1 LFGFGK
7 AEQVVPL
14 SFKEG
19 ILSFSCSGK
28 YKVGKSA
35 KIKLTLV
42 YGEAVHTPT
51 VAITV
56 IAFEP
61 TEDGTYLCQGALDIS
76 ASKLPGLV
84 MQMAYAG
91 VEGADRRA
99 SRRLPYTIR
108 ILSKELS
115 SFRAVTTN
123 INVSGTELNSDNP
136 VAPGHYMNLQ
146 FDLESVGF
154 PELKMQAVC
163 VWSLEEIDEAR
174 KSRYRVGVG
183 FTNQHP
189 ETHAAWA
196 KFYRSILATEGA
208 SVMLKT
214 IDGGSVAD
222 KKAEG
227 GLPLV
232 IPPPPPPP
240 APSASSSGQ
249 WTSPPTGNPFATQEM
264 PAPVPTDSGGY
275 PIPSPQQST
284 SQLNFVAPPAAVPPS
299 SQMGGGFNT
308 QAAPPPP
315 LLPNKLAL
323 PPAGQPQ
330 EQPAQPPG
338 GLSFPSS
345 QASTP
350 TGGFSFPSSQPSPGF
365 QIPPSPPQQSG
376 FGFPSSAQPSGF
388 QIPPSQPPPQQVGFG
403 FPAPPQPSGGFQIP
417 PSQPPPQQ
425 VGFGFPAPSQPSG
438 GFQIPP
444 SQPPPQQV
452 GFGFPAPS
460 QPSGGFQMPGSQT
473 PPQQGGFGFP
483 APSQP
488 SGFQIPPSQPP
499 TQQVGFG
506 FPAPSQPGGG
516 FQIPPSPPPPQQ
528 AGFGFPTQP
537 GSQGGFSLPPSQPE
551 QVQPLGISGAN
562 LAYRGRSDEGCRPG
576 TRKQVQLS
584 FNVEGRLTAVVIN
597 VGLSRVEPSPD
608 GTCVCWC
615 TVLEDEQ
622 KIQVLNQ
629 LLGS

>member
-1 LFGFGK
+1 M
-7 AEQVVPL
+7 PL

-51 VAITV
+51 VSITV
-56 IAFEP
+56 TAFEP

-91 VEGADRRA
+91 VEGADRRV

-163 VWSLEEIDEAR
+163 VWSIEEIDEAR

-240 APSASSSGQ
+240 PAPSASSSGQ
-249 WTSPPTGNPFATQEM
+249 WTSPPTGNPFAAQEM
-264 PAPVPTDSGGY
+264 PAPVPTDSSGY
-275 PIPSPQQST
+275 PIPQQST
-284 SQLNFVAPPAAVPPS
+284 SQLNFIAPPAAVPPS

-330 EQPAQPPG
+330 GQPQEQPAQPTG
-338 GLSFPSS
+338 GFSFPSS
-345 QASTP
+345 SAPTP
-350 TGGFSFPSSQPSPGF
+350 TGGFSFPSSSVSGVPPSPTPQQGGLGFPSSQPSAGF
-365 QIPPSPPQQSG
+365 QIPPSPQQSG
-376 FGFPSSAQPSGF
+376 FGFPSSAQTDGF
-388 QIPPSQPPPQQVGFG
+388 QLPPSPPPSQQVSFG
-403 FPAPPQPSGGFQIP
+403 FPAPSQPSGGFQIP
-417 PSQPPPQQ
+417 PSPPPSQQ

-438 GFQIPP
+438 GFQLPP
-444 SQPPPQQV
+444 SPPPQQQV

-460 QPSGGFQMPGSQT
+460 QPSGGFH
-473 PPQQGGFGFP
+473 
-483 APSQP
+483 
-488 SGFQIPPSQPP
+488 IPPLPP
-499 TQQVGFG
+499 PQQVGFG
-506 FPAPSQPGGG
+506 FPAPSQSGG
-516 FQIPPSPPPPQQ
+516 FQIPPSPAPPQPT
-528 AGFGFPTQP
+528 GFGFPTAQP
-537 GSQGGFSLPPSQPE
+537 GSQGGFNLPPSQPE

-562 LAYRGRSDEGCRPG
+562 LAYRGRSDESCRPG
-576 TRKQVQLS
+576 TRKQIQLS
-584 FNVEGRLTAVVIN
+584 FNVGGRLTAVVIN
-597 VGLSRVEPSPD
+597 VSLSRVEPSPD

-629 LLGS
+629 VLGS